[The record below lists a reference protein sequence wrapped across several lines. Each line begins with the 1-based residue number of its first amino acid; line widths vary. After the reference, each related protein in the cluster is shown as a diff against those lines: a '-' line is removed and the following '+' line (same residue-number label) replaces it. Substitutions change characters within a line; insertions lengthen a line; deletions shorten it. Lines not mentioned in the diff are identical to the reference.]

1 MVGTMK
7 VGTNEANP
15 GGIGPE
21 LQASTIFDLLSDQ
34 RRRYVLHYLTR
45 RIGAVNV
52 GEVAEQIV
60 LWEDEPTR
68 DRYERVCTA
77 LVHTHLPK
85 LRDAGVV
92 DYCPALETVGVRDD
106 ADRLAPYLR
115 LAASDDF
122 RSTTPP

>member
-1 MVGTMK
+1 MK
-7 VGTNEANP
+7 VETNDANQGGT
-15 GGIGPE
+15 GPE
-21 LQASTIFDLLSDQ
+21 LQASTIFELLSDQ
-34 RRRYVLHYLTR
+34 RRRYVLHYLSQ

-85 LRDAGVV
+85 LRDAGVL
-92 DYCPALETVGVRDD
+92 DYCPELESVAVRDS
-106 ADRLAPYLR
+106 AEQLAPYLR
-115 LAASDDF
+115 LAVSDDF